1 MADFIVDDEEVAY
14 EEKDTSK
21 HSSLKLNESKSG
33 SAKSL
38 PGRRKEVP
46 FAFANFD
53 ERYKFESLDLE
64 EVDLAGK
71 SDPLNK
77 IDIPERMQVLLS
89 NLF

>member
-14 EEKDTSK
+14 EEKNTSK

-46 FAFANFD
+46 FANFD

-71 SDPLNK
+71 SDPLYK
-77 IDIPERMQVLLS
+77 KDIPERMQVLLS